1 MAPEAIGRCGCVITK
16 TCGFSGASKSFGVEC
31 SAVVFQ
37 VVLVCVGKKKVDVGG
52 TCLCGA
58 VSGTLSLWCC
68 EWKPGLGEV
77 KFSVASTLSML

>member
-52 TCLCGA
+52 T
-58 VSGTLSLWCC
+58 W
-68 EWKPGLGEV
+68 
-77 KFSVASTLSML
+77 SV